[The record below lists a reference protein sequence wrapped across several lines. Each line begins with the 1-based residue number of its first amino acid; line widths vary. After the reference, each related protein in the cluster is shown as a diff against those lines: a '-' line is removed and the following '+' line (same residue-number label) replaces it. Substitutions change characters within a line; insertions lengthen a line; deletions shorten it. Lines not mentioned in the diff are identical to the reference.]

1 KIMNEKDFIEISKK
15 FMDEHPTKFLNP
27 NKEKYY
33 EKFYK
38 YCENNNLEMDKNTAY
53 MWLLDEAEKNHPD
66 IMITNPNATKKDIEK
81 DKKKMAEEKESKGSN
96 IVQIRLSDKQK
107 DELQK
112 KADEVGLPLTQY
124 IIFLITKDLKAL

>member
-1 KIMNEKDFIEISKK
+1 MDEKDFIEISKK
-15 FMDEHPTKFLNP
+15 FMDEYPTKFLNP

-33 EKFYK
+33 KRFYK
-38 YCENNNLEMDKNTAY
+38 YCEKNNLDMNKNTAY
-53 MWLLDEAEKNHPD
+53 EWLLKEAEEDHYD
-66 IMITNPNATKKDIEK
+66 IMITNPNAKEKDIEK

-124 IIFLITKDLKAL
+124 IIFLITKDLKDL